1 MGLRAG
7 DLKNL
12 LDNVFEVDN
21 YKSKMGDDEDIVVV
35 SFSVQEQNA
44 AKDLVEFIEKSY
56 DFVLD
61 ADSTVSEV
69 DEGRYKVF
77 VELERDRSVQEHI
90 MEMLYGITQLSEV
103 EGFKFR
109 YHKNFKS
116 HDANIDKLHEIVPI
130 DATTYTLAVTENAD
144 TFFGKTPAKIEFFGE
159 NFIIKK
165 EYADPIGFKIK
176 DFGKTN
182 YINENIKEK
191 INVNDYA
198 ELLFYTKYLGDYNIT
213 KFGNNTLTFE
223 NKGYTLVVERM

>member
-109 YHKNFKS
+109 YHK
-116 HDANIDKLHEIVPI
+116 
-130 DATTYTLAVTENAD
+130 
-144 TFFGKTPAKIEFFGE
+144 
-159 NFIIKK
+159 
-165 EYADPIGFKIK
+165 
-176 DFGKTN
+176 
-182 YINENIKEK
+182 
-191 INVNDYA
+191 
-198 ELLFYTKYLGDYNIT
+198 
-213 KFGNNTLTFE
+213 
-223 NKGYTLVVERM
+223 ERVCRSNWF